1 MYFNTFVVKKIS
13 KIERSFSIDNFALLT
28 SEYKETVFP
37 ILACSLQFDNVP
49 ILYCTLENLLNS
61 AHVYIHSAKV
71 FTEVDTCNKSEQ

>member
-1 MYFNTFVVKKIS
+1 MFYIFVVKKDQQDKQSI
-13 KIERSFSIDNFALLT
+13 FIDNFALLT

-37 ILACSLQFDNVP
+37 RLACSLQFDNVP
-49 ILYCTLENLLNS
+49 ILYCALENLLNS